1 MNVVKTGVLL
11 AAMTALF
18 LVIGYALGGGTG
30 ALIALVVAF
39 GTNLSAWWNSAS
51 MVLRMHNARAVSRA
65 SAPELVGMVEALAAR
80 AGLPMPQVYVIETDQ
95 PNAFATGRDPSNA
108 AVAVT
113 RGLVQTLDRDE
124 LAGVIA
130 HELAHIRNRDTLIMT
145 VAASIAGAI
154 GFLAHLAQWQMMF
167 GGGRGERSNPIL
179 GVIAILGMVLAP
191 MAAML
196 VQLAISRTREY
207 SADRLA
213 AEITGDPM
221 ALASALRDIER
232 IGASR
237 VNPYAERAPEMAHL
251 YITNPLRRGGLD
263 SLFRTHPRT
272 EDRIKALMAFAQE
285 RGLGTRPRAAATGQ
299 GRGPW
304 G

>member
-1 MNVVKTGVLL
+1 
-11 AAMTALF
+11 
-18 LVIGYALGGGTG
+18 
-30 ALIALVVAF
+30 
-39 GTNLSAWWNSAS
+39 
-51 MVLRMHNARAVSRA
+51 
-65 SAPELVGMVEALAAR
+65 
-80 AGLPMPQVYVIETDQ
+80 
-95 PNAFATGRDPSNA
+95 
-108 AVAVT
+108 
-113 RGLVQTLDRDE
+113 
-124 LAGVIA
+124 
-130 HELAHIRNRDTLIMT
+130 
-145 VAASIAGAI
+145 
-154 GFLAHLAQWQMMF
+154 
-167 GGGRGERSNPIL
+167 
-179 GVIAILGMVLAP
+179 
-191 MAAML
+191 
-196 VQLAISRTREY
+196 
-207 SADRLA
+207 
-213 AEITGDPM
+213 M